1 MAYPVHVMK
10 KVKQE
15 MKIISQMNNRFELLT
30 HEPSLLTQGT
40 TPAHTPW
47 GLSTPSQVSDK
58 NLVTMRFDWFTL
70 VQCSEM

>member
-1 MAYPVHVMK
+1 MAYPVFVMK
-10 KVKQE
+10 QVKQE
-15 MKIISQMNNRFELLT
+15 MKISQMNNHFDLLT
-30 HEPSLLTQGT
+30 HEPSLLTLGT

-58 NLVTMRFDWFTL
+58 NLVTMRIDWFTL